1 MLAFIG
7 YVLVAIMVINLFG
20 ELLASD
26 HAPKEPPS
34 LPPIDSGELL
44 RYLVALGAFAWM
56 VWYVQ

>member
-1 MLAFIG
+1 MLTIIG
-7 YVLVAIMVINLFG
+7 YVLVAVMVINLFG

-26 HAPKEPPS
+26 NQPEEPPS

-44 RYLVALGAFAWM
+44 RYLIALLALIWL